1 LTHTLRCQ
9 RHLKGGGVRSPQ
21 STRRLRWSIARAM
34 PSWWKMHEYTNRFYI
49 KYTTAV
55 MCIICDQPNP
65 SIARG
70 QAAAEIFYQNHD
82 WILYT
87 GLGATC
93 NRTCIYQEMNSLPN
107 HVCGLDEDLLL
118 GWCWIF
124 VVWQADSSVSF
135 RHIRQI

>member
-1 LTHTLRCQ
+1 
-9 RHLKGGGVRSPQ
+9 
-21 STRRLRWSIARAM
+21 
-34 PSWWKMHEYTNRFYI
+34 MHEYTNRFYT

-70 QAAAEIFYQNHD
+70 QAAAEIL
-82 WILYT
+82 IRTTT
-87 GLGATC
+87 GSYIPDSVQHAIE
-93 NRTCIYQEMNSLPN
+93 RVYQEMNSLPN

-124 VVWQADSSVSF
+124 VV
-135 RHIRQI
+135 